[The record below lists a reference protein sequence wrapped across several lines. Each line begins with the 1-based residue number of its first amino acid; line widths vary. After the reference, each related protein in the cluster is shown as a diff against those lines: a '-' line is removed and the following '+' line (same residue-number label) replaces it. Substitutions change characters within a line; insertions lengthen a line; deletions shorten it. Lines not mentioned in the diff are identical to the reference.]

1 MTLDLPESLP
11 TLPAAIEVAA
21 YRIVQEALANVVR
34 HSAART
40 CRLALSQDP
49 ACRVLRLQIVDDGR
63 GLPIHHRT
71 GVGMVSMRE
80 RAEELG
86 GRCNV
91 ASLSSGGTAVTA
103 DLPCPTVYPE
113 ATDDGSR

>member
-1 MTLDLPESLP
+1 MVTLDLPESLP
-11 TLPAAIEVAA
+11 PLPAAVEVAA

-40 CRLALSQDP
+40 CHIVLLLDDTRTL
-49 ACRVLRLQIVDDGR
+49 LRLQIIDDGH
-63 GLPIHHRT
+63 GVPIHHRT

-86 GRCNV
+86 GCCNV
-91 ASLSSGGTAVTA
+91 ASLPSA
-103 DLPCPTVYPE
+103 DGR
-113 ATDDGSR
+113 DR